1 MTWQKFGTLFVHSID
16 MNGTHDILTTDNFGT
31 MFASTLASNNLN
43 SITMRT
49 KMTFIMT
56 ALQASSVLLASLD
69 LGCANLLAFV
79 CFLAATLGVLAAQA
93 LNN

>member
-1 MTWQKFGTLFVHSID
+1 
-16 MNGTHDILTTDNFGT
+16 
-31 MFASTLASNNLN
+31 
-43 SITMRT
+43 MRT